1 MLMTQ
6 QEPSPN
12 QQQTMPPSEITLIPF
27 VQQGENGPN
36 PQPEDQLMNITTL
49 GEPRFVSPQRRTVSD
64 RARVTSH
71 LIHDPDTP
79 PAEELLFE
87 LAGPRDRLFF
97 DPAQTRAGIVTCGGL
112 CPGLNDVIRSVFLE
126 LHYGYGVKEVLG
138 FRDGYRGLDPVRGAE
153 PFMLTPQLVHDI
165 HKDGGTMLGTSR
177 GPVDIAVAVDNLIR
191 RGVNLLF
198 TVGGDG
204 TQRGGNALFQE
215 AQRRGHPLAVVGIP
229 KTIDNDVAF
238 VSRTFGY
245 LTAVEEAAK
254 VLHCAHTEAHSVH
267 NGIAL
272 VRLMGRHAG
281 FITAGAT
288 IASQDVNFTLI
299 PEVPLQLDGEN
310 GLLAALKQRI
320 LKRAHAVIAVA
331 EGAGQELLAASSTE
345 RDASGNVK
353 LQDIGPFL
361 RERIE
366 SYFQAEGIPVT
377 LRYFDPSY
385 LIRSVPADAEDSIL
399 CDFFAR
405 NAVHAAMA
413 GKTGLVIGLLHDTFI
428 HVPIELLVS
437 RKKHLDLDSPAWRA
451 VLAATG
457 QTFGEDVDLT

>member
-1 MLMTQ
+1 
-6 QEPSPN
+6 
-12 QQQTMPPSEITLIPF
+12 
-27 VQQGENGPN
+27 
-36 PQPEDQLMNITTL
+36 MNITTL
-49 GEPRFVSPQRRTVSD
+49 GEARFTSPQRHTVSD
-64 RARVTSH
+64 QARVPDY
-71 LIHDPDTP
+71 LIQTPDAP
-79 PAEELLFE
+79 LAEPLRFE

-97 DPAQTRAGIVTCGGL
+97 DPPQTRAGIVTCGGL
-112 CPGLNDVIRSVFLE
+112 CPGLNNVIRSVFLE
-126 LHYGYGVKEVLG
+126 LHYGYGVKDVLG
-138 FRDGYRGLDPVRGAE
+138 FRNGYQGLDPVRGQE
-153 PFMLTPQLVHDI
+153 PVILTPAFVHDI
-165 HKDGGTMLGTSR
+165 HKDGGTVLGTSR
-177 GPVDIAVAVDNLIR
+177 GPVDMGLAVDNLIQ
-191 RGVNLLF
+191 RGVNILF
-198 TVGGDG
+198 TIGGDG

-272 VRLMGRHAG
+272 VKLMGRHAG
-281 FITAGAT
+281 FIAAGAT
-288 IASQDVNFTLI
+288 IASQDVNFTFI
-299 PEVPLQLDGEN
+299 PEIPLPLDGE
-310 GLLAALKQRI
+310 GGFLAALKQRI
-320 LKRAHAVIAVA
+320 LQRAHAVIVVA
-331 EGAGQELLAASSTE
+331 EGAGQELLAASGEE

-366 SYFQAEGIPVT
+366 HYFKAEGIPAT

-413 GKTGLVIGLLHDTFI
+413 GKTGLVIGLLHDLFI
-428 HVPIELLVS
+428 HVPIDLLVS
-437 RKKHLDLDSPAWRA
+437 QKKRLDLDGPGWRA

-457 QTFGEDVDLT
+457 QTFDAESGPA